1 VRPALLARSSGHT
14 LSLPPLRERR
24 EDLGLLIAA
33 LLERIAGPLANAV
46 ALTADAARALLLHR
60 WPLNV
65 RELEKCLGSAL
76 VLAAGARIDVDHLPP
91 AVRAGEAPPPSPP
104 AAAPALAEED
114 RKRRE
119 ELIAQLRTHAGN
131 VTAVARAMGKA
142 RTQVQ
147 RWLRRYRLDPL
158 SFRP

>member
-1 VRPALLARSSGHT
+1 M
-14 LSLPPLRERR
+14 
-24 EDLGLLIAA
+24 
-33 LLERIAGPLANAV
+33 
-46 ALTADAARALLLHR
+46 
-60 WPLNV
+60 
-65 RELEKCLGSAL
+65 
-76 VLAAGARIDVDHLPP
+76 
-91 AVRAGEAPPPSPP
+91 RAGEAPPPSPP
-104 AAAPALAEED
+104 AAAPALGEED